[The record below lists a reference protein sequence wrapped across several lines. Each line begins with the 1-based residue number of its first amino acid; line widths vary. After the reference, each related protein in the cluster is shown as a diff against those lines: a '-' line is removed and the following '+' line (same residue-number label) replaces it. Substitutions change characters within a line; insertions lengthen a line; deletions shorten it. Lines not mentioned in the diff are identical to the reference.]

1 MKRQRLV
8 VAGVVGILGLSLGL
22 GARAQ
27 ASEVRGPSAGVV
39 LGSHGW
45 GVWIGG
51 PTVEHHRPP
60 VVHREVV
67 VTRPWRDRFVRIG
80 HPPERRVE
88 TIIVPRPVVVP
99 PVICETGTVEVWIT
113 NSNGSQT
120 RVQLTRAGRW
130 YIGPR
135 GEYYAGMPTNEQ
147 LRAIY
152 GF

>member
-1 MKRQRLV
+1 MKRQRLLLAS
-8 VAGVVGILGLSLGL
+8 VAGILVLSLGL

-39 LGSHGW
+39 IGSHGW

-51 PTVEHHRPP
+51 PVVEHRRPP

-67 VTRPWRDRFVRIG
+67 VTRPWRERFVRIG
-80 HPPERRVE
+80 CPPEQRVE
-88 TIIVPRPVVVP
+88 TVIVHRPAVVP
-99 PVICETGTVEVWIT
+99 PVIVENGPVEVWIT
-113 NSNGSQT
+113 NSNGSKT
-120 RVQLTRAGRW
+120 SVKLTREGRW

-147 LRAIY
+147 LRVVY